1 MKSKQYIFEQLST
14 EKNGSYIFQM
24 VTNRRLTDVYHSH
37 DFYEVIMVL
46 DGECEHMVNQ
56 TVFLQPANEVV
67 FLRPGEKHKFV
78 KQIASTKVLTLSVKK
93 EEMQNLAR
101 AIDLELIE
109 RLDSEVIC
117 RLSLS
122 ESQGNEL
129 LTKALNSVTNDN
141 VILDYKAMMFLYLI
155 YFWDDRK
162 KSRSGIS
169 NKLKLAFKEMGK
181 AENLRSGVPALL
193 EMTGYSY
200 SHLSRLMRT
209 YMHTTP
215 HAYVVDLKLNAA
227 YRRIIYTDELL
238 EEISDYV
245 GFESY
250 SHFIKIFKKKYGITP
265 AALRRSSGF
274 YMV

>member
-1 MKSKQYIFEQLST
+1 MKSKQYIFEQLSS
-14 EKNGSYIFQM
+14 EENSFYIFQL

-78 KQIASTKVLTLSVKK
+78 NQIASTKVLTLSVKK

-109 RLDSEVIC
+109 RLNSEVIC

-129 LTKALNSVTNDN
+129 LTKALNSVTSDN
-141 VILDYKAMMFLYLI
+141 MILDYKAMMFLYLI

-162 KSRSGIS
+162 KSRRGIS
-169 NKLKLAFKEMGK
+169 NKLKLAFKEMNK
-181 AENLRSGVPALL
+181 AENLRRGVPALL

-209 YMHTTP
+209 HMHMTP
-215 HAYVVDLKLNAA
+215 HAYVVDLKLNVA
-227 YRRIIYTDELL
+227 YRRIIYTDELM
-238 EEISDYV
+238 EGISDYV